1 MNTFRE
7 TTQHLFDFKFIITNC
22 KWGLFLT
29 PVLCFPLKFTSH
41 SRISLLHTLS
51 CLDHLFLF
59 SLAMVDKASFFF
71 SLNVRLCGAYLK
83 TESSGLSSF
92 PASDRQHSVLATI
105 LLPGPSF
112 PLSYSVTSCQ
122 RKNHGI
128 APILLNSS
136 NIMCMSPSFHVFFCL
151 STANFLEKVFS
162 SLHFYI
168 PQLFWKNSWKY
179 LIRLWS
185 LSTQL
190 TTLFEWTLPQFLYY
204 CVLRVFSQS
213 FLLLF
218 RCLLHSV
225 WKSAI
230 GSGIYIVIR
239 WAYQFNNFESHSLYA
254 YSYICF
260 YSSDLCFWYLDLRNG
275 RNNLLFV
282 T

>member
-41 SRISLLHTLS
+41 SRISSLHTLS

-136 NIMCMSPSFHVFFCL
+136 NIMCMSPSFHVFFAFLQQTYWKKSSALCISTYHSCSGRIPGSIL
-151 STANFLEKVFS
+151 SDFEVF
-162 SLHFYI
+162 
-168 PQLFWKNSWKY
+168 
-179 LIRLWS
+179 
-185 LSTQL
+185 
-190 TTLFEWTLPQFLYY
+190 
-204 CVLRVFSQS
+204 
-213 FLLLF
+213 
-218 RCLLHSV
+218 LHS
-225 WKSAI
+225 
-230 GSGIYIVIR
+230 
-239 WAYQFNNFESHSLYA
+239 
-254 YSYICF
+254 
-260 YSSDLCFWYLDLRNG
+260 
-275 RNNLLFV
+275 
-282 T
+282 